1 MLNRDSIY
9 FMNQRDPQAIV
20 YVDAKGTVIR
30 LTREDF
36 ASENE
41 FLTWKAL
48 SDEDYRLSE
57 KAGRGY
63 YDKCIP
69 MIEDLDA
76 PLPSAEDVLLAPVM
90 EAEWH
95 EYQAALLEEVRAKL
109 SKTQYHRLW
118 LFIVECLDERQIAQQ
133 EGISQQAVSQSLVAT
148 RKKLG
153 CFSKKQ
159 R

>member
-1 MLNRDSIY
+1 MLNRNSIY

-36 ASENE
+36 ASEDE
-41 FLTWKAL
+41 FLAWKAL

-69 MIEDLDA
+69 VIEAIDT
-76 PLPSAEDVLLAPVM
+76 PLPSAEDVLLAPM
-90 EAEWH
+90 LEAEWA
-95 EYQAALLEEVRAKL
+95 EYQTALLEEVRSKL
-109 SKTQYHRLW
+109 TQTQYRRLW
-118 LFIVECLDERQIAQQ
+118 MFIVERLNEKQIAWK
-133 EGISQQAVSQSLVAT
+133 ENTTQQAVSQSHVAI

-153 CFSKKQ
+153 GFMKK
-159 R
+159 